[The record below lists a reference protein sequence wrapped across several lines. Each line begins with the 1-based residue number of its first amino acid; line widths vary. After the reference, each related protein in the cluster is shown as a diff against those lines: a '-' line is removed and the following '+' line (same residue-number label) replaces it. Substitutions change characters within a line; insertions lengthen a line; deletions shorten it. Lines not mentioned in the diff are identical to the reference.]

1 MSQITQ
7 ADKLI
12 LKLMSKPKDLT
23 FTELTKI
30 FNHFGFK
37 IENKGKTS
45 GSRVEFYSDTLELS
59 FYTHKP
65 HPDSNVKIYV
75 IIDVI
80 KFFKSID
87 LL

>member
-1 MSQITQ
+1 MTQ
-7 ADKLI
+7 SDKLFS
-12 LKLMSKPKDLT
+12 KLLSKPKDLT
-23 FTELTKI
+23 FSELTKV
-30 FNHFGFK
+30 FGHFGFK

-45 GSRVEFYSDTLELS
+45 GSRVEFYSETLDIR

-65 HPDSNVKIYV
+65 HPDNTVKVYV